1 MTAQSTACSFS
12 ISMLSH
18 FIKLNIK
25 ARKYYRDFKKA
36 FVNMT
41 PLFASCQEFC
51 GSAICLHQQQEQ
63 NTTGSGSNGAAA
75 ALQFLGD
82 SDRF

>member
-12 ISMLSH
+12 VNMLSH
-18 FIKLNIK
+18 FIKLNIEAGK
-25 ARKYYRDFKKA
+25 HYRDFKKA
-36 FVNMT
+36 FVNMML
-41 PLFASCQEFC
+41 LFASCQEFC
-51 GSAICLHQQQEQ
+51 GSAVCLRQQQEQ

>member
-1 MTAQSTACSFS
+1 M
-12 ISMLSH
+12 
-18 FIKLNIK
+18 KL
-25 ARKYYRDFKKA
+25 
-36 FVNMT
+36 
-41 PLFASCQEFC
+41 LFASCQEFC